1 MTINSGR
8 NIIILLIAFTLLI
21 LATCTCIAHG
31 QESMETFFN
40 SKVPG
45 IKIKVDATPKSQP
58 NGNITFTLRLT
69 PEEGVQ
75 VEGLHYNLTMYGFVN
90 GTSKVKIYTT
100 ASDSFE
106 FTDNFTVPQQ
116 VYGVIYGEVI
126 LSYDARATDPLGYT
140 HEYSFR
146 DIKLGFYMTP
156 VKNVYLEALEEEV
169 NRLRQEHESLGN
181 IQNELSSTRT
191 LATILGVTTVIFL
204 GTTAFLIFRRPKT
217 YW

>member
-1 MTINSGR
+1 MTINLGK
-8 NIIILLIAFTLLI
+8 NIIILLIAFTMLVL
-21 LATCTCIAHG
+21 TTFTCIAHG
-31 QESMETFFN
+31 QEGMETFFN

-45 IKIKVDATPKSQP
+45 VKINVDATPKSQP
-58 NGNITFTLRLT
+58 NGNITFTLKLT
-69 PEEGVQ
+69 PEKGVQ
-75 VEGLHYNLTMYGFVN
+75 VEGLQYNLTMYGFVN

-100 ASDSFE
+100 LSDSFE

-126 LSYDARATDPLGYT
+126 LSYDAKATDTLGYT
-140 HEYSFR
+140 HEYSFK
-146 DIKLGFYMTP
+146 DIKLGFNMTP
-156 VKNVYLEALEEEV
+156 IKNVYLEALEEEV
-169 NRLRQEHESLGN
+169 NRLRHEHESLSN

-191 LATILGVTTVIFL
+191 LASILGVTTVIFL